1 MGVRAFIGLGSNL
14 GDSAGLV
21 RAAILELGQLE
32 GCRLVKASSL
42 YRTAPVLRAPPA
54 AGPAPPTAVACQPDY
69 INAVSE
75 IETDLQPHKVLKALL
90 ELESRHGRMRSVT
103 DAPRTL
109 DLDLLLYGDTVLDE
123 ANLKLPHPR
132 MHQRAFVLAPLTEI
146 APDCEIPGHGRAA
159 DCLNRLNEQ
168 RIEVMA

>member
-1 MGVRAFIGLGSNL
+1 MAVRAFIGLGSNL

-21 RAAILELGQLE
+21 RAAIGELGQLE
-32 GCRLVKASSL
+32 GCSLVKASSL
-42 YRTAPVLRAPPA
+42 YRTAPIASIP
-54 AGPAPPTAVACQPDY
+54 QPDY
-69 INAVSE
+69 INAVAE
-75 IETDLQPHKVLKALL
+75 IETDLHPHEVLKALL
-90 ELESRHGRMRSVT
+90 ALELRHGRMRSVA

-109 DLDLLLYGDTVLDE
+109 DLDLLLYGDAVLDQ

-159 DCLNRLNEQ
+159 DYLSRLNEQ
-168 RIEVMA
+168 RIEVIT